1 MNYISQTV
9 QIVNVLKLYK
19 MITNKIRA
27 QSTEYW
33 QIKYINDR
41 QTHAEI
47 YYNKEQ
53 VIIIVRQTIHNKHL
67 ADAWN
72 DK

>member
-1 MNYISQTV
+1 MKYISQTV

-53 VIIIVRQTIHNKHL
+53 VIYIVRQTIHNKHL